1 VVRFESSTPWTGP
14 LAYNG
19 RTYRDV
25 IARFLFSIFKAIMS
39 QHDLSGISSKSHP
52 TTERRKFLTLS
63 AASSLAIALNRTHLL
78 ASGQPYT
85 NAKLK
90 LGLVTY
96 QWGKDL
102 SLEELLKVCQET
114 HYTGVEL
121 RSTHKHGVEPSMS
134 PSQRTEAKKRF
145 ADSPVA
151 LVGLGSAC
159 EYHSIDQTVVAKNI
173 DQTKAF
179 IDLSA
184 ELGGSGVKVRP
195 NGLPKEVSVE
205 KTLEQIGKSLRIVG
219 EYAAKANQQI
229 RLEVHGK
236 GTQEIPNMK
245 RIMEQA
251 DHPNVVVC
259 WNCNPTDLVG
269 DGFDAH
275 FDALAKWMG
284 TIHIHDL
291 RPGKVDYPWAALFKK
306 LKTCTASGFTGWCL
320 MEDGA
325 TPADI
330 PATMLEN
337 YRLFENH
344 CR

>member
-19 RTYRDV
+19 RTYRDA
-25 IARFLFSIFKAIMS
+25 IASFLFSIFKAIMS

-78 ASGQPYT
+78 ASGQPST